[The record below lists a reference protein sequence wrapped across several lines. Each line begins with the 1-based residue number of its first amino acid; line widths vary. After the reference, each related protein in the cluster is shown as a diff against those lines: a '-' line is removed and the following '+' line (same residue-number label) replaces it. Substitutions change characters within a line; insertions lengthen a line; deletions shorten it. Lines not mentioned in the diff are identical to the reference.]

1 LAVVV
6 DCSMNV
12 EGTEVVDSVV
22 ELERMVVVEVK

>member
-6 DCSMNV
+6 DCLTTV
-12 EGTEVVDSVV
+12 EGTEVVDTVV

>member
-6 DCSMNV
+6 DCLMTV
-12 EGTEVVDSVV
+12 EGTEVVDTVV

>member
-1 LAVVV
+1 
-6 DCSMNV
+6 MTV

>member
-1 LAVVV
+1 L
-6 DCSMNV
+6 MTV